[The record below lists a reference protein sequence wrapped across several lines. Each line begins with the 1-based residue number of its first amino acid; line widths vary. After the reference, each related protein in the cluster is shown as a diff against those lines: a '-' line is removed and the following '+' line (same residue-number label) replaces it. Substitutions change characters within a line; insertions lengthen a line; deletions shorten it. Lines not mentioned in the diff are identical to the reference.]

1 MNNEID
7 SIIGELSGKLE
18 KASKL
23 KAWDVYVKDHQEIAI
38 SAERGAIKSAESI
51 SSIGYAIR
59 VYAVRGNLG
68 FAYSNIL
75 TEDAYE
81 RTVQA
86 ATRMAAATT
95 PDPDFHDLPE
105 PSEISV
111 NGPSFVDE
119 ATRDASEEDIFEILS
134 TMLDRHG
141 SNPRLYS
148 TSCNASAASGTLAIA
163 SNHGI
168 LVEEESTSAGVS
180 FEAVIRDNSEQ
191 VSGWW
196 YDAATNLAEI
206 NPAAISDKAVE
217 RAEAGLHRQVI
228 HGGEWPVILGPHAVS
243 SLILDPLADAIDA
256 EKVQYERSF
265 LKDALG
271 TQIASENFTVT
282 DDPHHPRLTGSEY
295 YDDEGVPTRNL
306 DLVKD
311 GTLLTLLHNSY
322 TAYKA
327 GAELTGHAARQGIS
341 SIPSIAPH
349 NLIFP
354 AGDVS
359 LEEMLE
365 GVQYGVYLD
374 YTGASPNLAT
384 GDFSGLILNGQ
395 LIENGELGPALLNTL
410 VAANLMDLFNRV
422 EMVGKDLTTW
432 GSTVTPH
439 VKIKSARITSGE

>member
-51 SSIGYAIR
+51 SSIGYAVR

-163 SNHGI
+163 SNHGV

-256 EKVQYERSF
+256 EKVQYE
-265 LKDALG
+265 
-271 TQIASENFTVT
+271 
-282 DDPHHPRLTGSEY
+282 
-295 YDDEGVPTRNL
+295 
-306 DLVKD
+306 
-311 GTLLTLLHNSY
+311 
-322 TAYKA
+322 
-327 GAELTGHAARQGIS
+327 
-341 SIPSIAPH
+341 
-349 NLIFP
+349 
-354 AGDVS
+354 
-359 LEEMLE
+359 
-365 GVQYGVYLD
+365 
-374 YTGASPNLAT
+374 
-384 GDFSGLILNGQ
+384 
-395 LIENGELGPALLNTL
+395 
-410 VAANLMDLFNRV
+410 
-422 EMVGKDLTTW
+422 
-432 GSTVTPH
+432 
-439 VKIKSARITSGE
+439 